1 MFRLFYIFYLLSKYS
16 LILLLS
22 KYGLRKTRKP
32 KLIRQFFEEA
42 SGTFIKFGQMLALRV
57 DIVSREYSLELLG
70 LFDNVKPFSYKE
82 VEETFLDELGA
93 TPDKIFKVFSRESFA
108 SASFG
113 QVHGAKLRSN
123 KTVIVKI
130 LRPGIEIKAHIDFL
144 IIDLLA
150 AIADLFVKIEALSWK
165 EFAAEFKEWTKK
177 EFDYRIEAE
186 NGERL
191 YRNHINNENI
201 FIPKIFHELTTK
213 KILVEE
219 YVDGLQLNHILTG
232 LKDGRL
238 DDQQLKKMGIDLKKV
253 ARTLI
258 WELQKQFFFHEFYHA
273 DPHPGNIILLRN
285 GKIALIDFGIVG
297 GEPLPNKKYFVKWA
311 KATGDFDFKKASYWA
326 AHFAGDEL
334 KIMARSALPATAG
347 EKAVDGL
354 IGLLADHFS
363 DIAREIVTE
372 NLSNLTTLKKDY
384 ITLLMQITKTAKQYR
399 VKLPKEFVVFGR
411 SLAIFG
417 LLAKHLDPDFR
428 LTEEMKNFFQVYS
441 EEEITKNDQPP
452 LNKRINREVA
462 IEAFG
467 NWLTYIYEVDQ
478 PVYNIVKKYL
488 SQYNILDQ

>member
-22 KYGLRKTRKP
+22 KYGFKKINKP
-32 KLIRQFFEEA
+32 KLIRKFFEEA

-57 DIVSREYSLELLG
+57 DIVSTEYSIELLG
-70 LFDNVKPFSYKE
+70 LFDSVKPFSYKE
-82 VEETFLDELGA
+82 VERTFLDELGA
-93 TPDKIFKVFSRESFA
+93 VPDKIFKVFSKEPFA

-113 QVHGAKLRSN
+113 QVHGAKLNNN

-130 LRPGIEIKAHIDFL
+130 LRPGIETKAQIDFL

-150 AIADLFVKIEALSWK
+150 TIADLFFRIEALSWK

-186 NGERL
+186 NGERF
-191 YRNHINNENI
+191 YRNHIDNPNI
-201 FIPKIFHELTTK
+201 FIPKIYHELTTK

-285 GKIALIDFGIVG
+285 GKVALIDFGIVG
-297 GEPLPNKKYFVKWA
+297 AESLPNKRYFVKWA
-311 KATGDFDFKKASYWA
+311 KATGDFNFKEASFYA
-326 AHFAGDEL
+326 AHFAGSEL
-334 KIMARSALPATAG
+334 KTMIRSALPATVD
-347 EKAVDGL
+347 EKAIDEL
-354 IGLLADHFS
+354 IRLLANHFS
-363 DIAREIVTE
+363 DIAQEIVTDNAD
-372 NLSNLTTLKKDY
+372 NLKTMKKDY
-384 ITLLMQITKTAKQYR
+384 ITLLMQITKTARQYKI
-399 VKLPKEFVVFGR
+399 KLPKEFVVFGR
-411 SLAIFG
+411 SLAVFG
-417 LLAKHLDPDFR
+417 LLAKHMDPDFR
-428 LTEEMKNFFQVYS
+428 LTEEMKRFFQVYP
-441 EEEITKNDQPP
+441 EKEITKNDQPP
-452 LNKRINREVA
+452 IIRRINREVA
-462 IEAFG
+462 LERLG
-467 NWLTYIYEVDQ
+467 NWISYLYEIDP
-478 PVYNIVKKYL
+478 PVYHLVNNYL
-488 SQYNILDQ
+488 SKYNLFDK